1 MKYLLPLLL
10 LVLLAVGAYFLINKK
25 ASPVIPAPDVTPTA
39 PTTPTTA
46 TPDSPAKPTTELA
59 TFGGGCFWCT
69 EAVIQPLKGVEEVV
83 SGYMGGKT
91 LNPTYEDICT
101 GRTGHAEVIQVT
113 YDPAVISYAKLL
125 QVFWQTHD
133 PTTLNRQGNDEGTQY
148 RSVIF
153 YHSKEQKAEA
163 EKYKEKLDTSKVFD
177 DPIVTEITA
186 AEKFYPAE
194 KYHQNYYRLNSDKG
208 YCRAVIGPK
217 LKKLKELFADQ
228 LK

>member
-1 MKYLLPLLL
+1 MKYLIPAVVL
-10 LVLLAVGAYFLINKK
+10 LVVLLGAYLLFFQKK
-25 ASPVIPAPDVTPTA
+25 APVIPAPD
-39 PTTPTTA
+39 TTPTTVK
-46 TPDSPAKPTTELA
+46 PDSPAKPTTELA

-69 EAVIQPLKGVEEVV
+69 EALMQPLKGVEEVV

-113 YDPAVISYAKLL
+113 FDPAVISYAHLL

-133 PTTLNRQGNDEGTQY
+133 PTTLNRQGNDVGTQY
-148 RSVIF
+148 RSVVF
-153 YHSKEQKAEA
+153 YHSDEQKAEA
-163 EKYKEKLDTSKVFD
+163 EKYKAKLDAAKIFD
-177 DPIVTEITA
+177 GPIVTEITA

-194 KYHQNYYRLNSDKG
+194 KYHQDFFRQNPGNS
-208 YCRAVIGPK
+208 YCRSVIPSK
-217 LKKLKELFADQ
+217 LKKLKELFSDK

>member
-1 MKYLLPLLL
+1 MKYLIPVAILL
-10 LVLLAVGAYFLINKK
+10 LVLVGAYLLFFQKK
-25 ASPVIPAPDVTPTA
+25 APVIPAPDPSPT
-39 PTTPTTA
+39 TTA
-46 TPDSPAKPTTELA
+46 TPDSPAKSTTEVA

-69 EAVIQPLKGVEEVV
+69 EAVMQPLKGVEQVV

-91 LNPTYEDICT
+91 VNPTYEDICT
-101 GRTGHAEVIQVT
+101 GATGHAEVIQVT
-113 YDPAVISYAKLL
+113 FDPAVISFAELL

-133 PTTLNRQGNDEGTQY
+133 PTTLNQQGADMGTQY
-148 RSVIF
+148 RSVVF
-153 YHSKEQKAEA
+153 YHSEEQKAEA
-163 EKYKEKLDTSKVFD
+163 QKYKMKLDAAKIFD

-208 YCRAVIGPK
+208 YCRVVIGPK
-217 LKKLKELFADQ
+217 LKKLKELFGDK

>member
-1 MKYLLPLLL
+1 MKYLLLIAVL
-10 LVLLAVGAYFLINKK
+10 LVAAVAAYFLLRPKEV
-25 ASPVIPAPDVTPTA
+25 PVIPAPDSTPA
-39 PTTPTTA
+39 PTTPAEPKSET
-46 TPDSPAKPTTELA
+46 A

-69 EAVIQPLKGVEEVV
+69 EAVMQPLKGVEQVV

-91 LNPTYEDICT
+91 VNPTYEQICT
-101 GRTGHAEVIQVT
+101 GTTGHAEVIQVT
-113 YDPAVISYAKLL
+113 YDPALVSYAQLL

-133 PTTLNRQGNDEGTQY
+133 PTTLNQQGADMGTQY
-148 RSVIF
+148 RSVVF
-153 YHSKEQKAEA
+153 YHTPEQKAEA
-163 EKYKEKLDTSKVFD
+163 EKYRKKLDEAKIFD

-194 KYHQNYYRLNSDKG
+194 KYHQNYYRLNPDKS

-217 LKKLKELFADQ
+217 MKKLKELFSDK